1 MTTRRVRSKGEN
13 VQQHITFLTCALG
26 PYALKSQHPSP
37 ASISHICRR
46 KTREKKT
53 ISDAP
58 KLKSRDCEGTRG
70 QNWYSDKRVGFIRCK
85 VRTQNAWL
93 LHLAGDFHAS
103 FETKQLLHRPHL
115 MRCMLTS
122 NLAVDQR
129 FANGTQGRLL
139 HFSPADVEGSK
150 QAVPASHPEMMARL
164 VKESSVQKRGQLL
177 PDIDMMDILVRQEHL
192 NIRGE
197 PIMLQL
203 PLAPAYAPSS
213 RQQLCSA
220 SIGLSN
226 SGGI

>member
-1 MTTRRVRSKGEN
+1 MTRRVSK
-13 VQQHITFLTCALG
+13 
-26 PYALKSQHPSP
+26 
-37 ASISHICRR
+37 SHNHAVKIKAKVRAR
-46 KTREKKT
+46 
-53 ISDAP
+53 
-58 KLKSRDCEGTRG
+58 GTRG
-70 QNWYSDKRVGFIRCK
+70 QNWYSDKRVGFIRCR

-150 QAVPASHPEMMARL
+150 QAVPASHPEIMARF

-177 PDIDMMDILVRQEHL
+177 PDIDMMDILVRQENL

-203 PLAPAYAPSS
+203 PLVPAYALTVHKTQSLSIKHLVLGCAVLSCTPACVL
-213 RQQLCSA
+213 LCMCVC
-220 SIGLSN
+220 LCFR
-226 SGGI
+226 SGGGDVR